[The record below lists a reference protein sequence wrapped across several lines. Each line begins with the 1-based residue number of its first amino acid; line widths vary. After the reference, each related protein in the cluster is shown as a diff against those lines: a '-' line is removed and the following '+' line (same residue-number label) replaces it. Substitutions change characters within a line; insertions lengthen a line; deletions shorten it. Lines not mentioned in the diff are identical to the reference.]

1 MVRLPLSL
9 FLLGVA
15 SLDDVGPSPD
25 LPLVI
30 AGFCVAAALMATVV
44 LDLIWLG
51 RRSGGQT
58 SP

>member
-9 FLLGVA
+9 LLLGAA
-15 SLDDVGPSPD
+15 SLDDLGPNPD

-30 AGFCVAAALMATVV
+30 AGLCVSAALLATVV
-44 LDLIWLG
+44 LDVIWL
-51 RRSGGQT
+51 RRAGGQT